1 VHYQFKIK
9 NLCLLLDDTVMHR
22 PRLVDMTPE
31 YTMDVAIADNLRRG
45 LFDMAG
51 QVFARLF
58 DCILLIALHDVL
70 SSEEEDL
77 DEDLEDIALR

>member
-1 VHYQFKIK
+1 
-9 NLCLLLDDTVMHR
+9 
-22 PRLVDMTPE
+22 
-31 YTMDVAIADNLRRG
+31 MDVAIADNLRRG